1 MDLPEELR
9 TPDFKLLD
17 ANDNIPS
24 NIDPSTISYLS
35 EFLWPPPTF
44 FASNRCTTARWQ
56 DNGVA
61 HSFHSRTIVDA
72 GSIGDQGWTTVE
84 TVLIRLNTS
93 FTPSGR
99 FPVYSNESLPDADG
113 VETRIGYDAAVCVE
127 KYEPWI
133 IEAYNTSIGSPTA
146 LRIVERGDGSTSLLP
161 SGNIRGPPI
170 ANTRY
175 LNTTGKNPA
184 FFVAHDS
191 SINQMVKDNGRDSF
205 YVPSPTVGLVVPS
218 HITFFLTLACFTGRF
233 FHWRHW
239 TRGIHRTIP
248 RPVRRDPR
256 PSRRGQRSTVPCG
269 VRARRRTVVSRS
281 SARICHL
288 QAVAIDRSPDARIDT
303 GNRRGTVRANATAE
317 YSTKRIWGI

>member
-1 MDLPEELR
+1 MDLPKELR

-17 ANDNIPS
+17 ANDTIPS

-44 FASNRCTTARWQ
+44 FASNRCTTVNWR

-61 HSFHSRTIVDA
+61 HSFHTRTILDA

-113 VETRIGYDAAVCVE
+113 AETRIGYDAAVCVE

-146 LRIVERGDGSTSLLP
+146 LRIVERGDGITSLLP

-184 FFVAHDS
+184 FFVAHDN
-191 SINQMVKDNGRDSF
+191 SINHMVKDNGLDRF

-218 HITFFLTLACFTGRF
+218 HHFFSDTDLLY
-233 FHWRHW
+233 
-239 TRGIHRTIP
+239 
-248 RPVRRDPR
+248 RPFLSLEELDPR
-256 PSRRGQRSTVPCG
+256 DTPNYPQTGSP
-269 VRARRRTVVSRS
+269 S
-281 SARICHL
+281 SAPESTRPTFYRTLWGRGASSHSRIQTRCSHL
-288 QAVAIDRSPDARIDT
+288 PLTSS
-303 GNRRGTVRANATAE
+303 G
-317 YSTKRIWGI
+317 S